1 MKTANDMPLFDAR
14 RFMGLVYPVLEAQL
28 IYTAL
33 ELKLFEH
40 LAMPKTAEEVACAAG
55 CHPRNIL
62 LLLNALVSKKYLTK
76 ENNKFHNQPDTEYY
90 LNPKSE
96 MYIGDHILYW
106 RDMTELGNLSELVKN
121 GPKAKTYSDDNGS
134 DFFDF
139 RAMGQGARNSMYTG
153 RVQNFISL
161 VKKLFK
167 PDDSL
172 RVLDL
177 GGGSGILSVEIA
189 RNFKNAA
196 VTVFD
201 QPFVTVLT
209 RQVIAEYGVSQQV
222 QTRDGNFVTDDFGRG
237 YDLIIASGII
247 DFVGDLAVMSQR
259 LYEALKDTGFLYVST
274 HGINED
280 FTAPAPFI
288 LGWLSSHLNGL
299 DILKPDPVIRQALA
313 DTGFKQ
319 ADIEGSHTGYILKKS

>member
-1 MKTANDMPLFDAR
+1 MKTANDMPLFEAR
-14 RFMGLVYPVLEAQL
+14 RFMGLAHPVLEAQL

-33 ELKLFEH
+33 ELNLFEH
-40 LAMPKTAEEVACAAG
+40 LTMPKTAAEVAAEKG
-55 CHPRNIL
+55 CHQRNML
-62 LLLNALVSKKYLTK
+62 LLLNALVSVKYLIK
-76 ENNKFHNQPDTEYY
+76 ENNKFYNQPDTDYY

-106 RDMTELGNLSELVKN
+106 RDMTDLSNLSELVKK
-121 GPKAKTYSDDNGS
+121 GPKEKVFSDNNGS

-161 VKKLFK
+161 VKKLFS

-189 RNFKNAA
+189 RSFKNAT

-209 RQVIAEYGVSQQV
+209 RQVIEENGVSQQV
-222 QTRDGNFVTDDFGRG
+222 QTQDGNFVTDDFGRD

-247 DFVGDLAVMSQR
+247 DFVGDLPVMSQR
-259 LYEALKDTGFLYVST
+259 LYAALKDTGFLYVST

-280 FTAPAPFI
+280 FTAPAPFV

-299 DILKPDPVIRQALA
+299 DILKPDPVIRQALS

-319 ADIEGSHTGYILKKS
+319 ADINGSHTGYVLKKI